1 MDPNQPQNQQTTNQQ
16 PLEPQ
21 PQPAPTPPPQ
31 TPAQQ
36 PALNVSSNEAP
47 PQPVAAQ
54 PMPAPQPAPQPVTQ
68 VQQPAPNPSINSTQQ
83 PVMPGVAEDTKVLK
97 PKYLLI
103 IFGVSILANI
113 AGLIPILAVLYV
125 IVVIT
130 AVSIYVG
137 GLKSKSKSTP
147 LVFNREE
154 KTKTVLFMAL
164 SPIISQAI
172 YYYVLKKSSPDF
184 AKSANSVGWKVFGLL
199 IVMSIVLGF
208 IVGMTVSGG

>member
-21 PQPAPTPPPQ
+21 PQPAPTPAPQ
-31 TPAQQ
+31 APTQQ
-36 PALNVSSNEAP
+36 PALNVSPNEAP
-47 PQPVAAQ
+47 PQPIAAQ
-54 PMPAPQPAPQPVTQ
+54 PMPAPQPAPQPAAQ
-68 VQQPAPNPSINSTQQ
+68 AQQPAPNPSMSSTQQ
-83 PVMPGVAEDTKVLK
+83 PVMPGAAEDTKVLK

-103 IFGVSILANI
+103 ILGVSIVANI
-113 AGLIPILAVLYV
+113 ASLVPILIVLYI

-147 LVFNREE
+147 LVFNQEE

-199 IVMSIVLGF
+199 IISSFILGF
-208 IVGMTVSGG
+208 IVSMIASGG